1 MGRRLLYSFY
11 IHFSWFLFLFLIWV
25 ILSVV
30 TLPCI
35 EIRPSYSLT
44 LSYKIIQN
52 CWNILHLLLSLSYKS
67 WFMFFQKHSGTDSG
81 QILRYILI
89 CPASSTKQMSYCIWF
104 ACGAQIISDNGKG
117 DLFVCSEITSL
128 INRAHCMQ
136 CSTCNIIKTA
146 TQVLHARMGKKS
158 ISYCKSATMFTRDW
172 KNSSA
177 GLEVWRHQIW
187 LLPENM
193 VICHQSFLHHIITKL
208 SE

>member
-1 MGRRLLYSFY
+1 MISVSFPHLSDPFSCNITLYWNKAELL
-11 IHFSWFLFLFLIWV
+11 
-25 ILSVV
+25 
-30 TLPCI
+30 
-35 EIRPSYSLT
+35 
-44 LSYKIIQN
+44 KIIQN
-52 CWNILHLLLSLSYKS
+52 CWNILHLLLSLSYNY
-67 WFMFFQKHSGTDSG
+67 WFMCFQNILV
-81 QILRYILI
+81 QILDKFSDIFII
-89 CPASSTKQMSYCIWF
+89 CPASSTKQMSYRIWF
-104 ACGAQIISDNGKG
+104 ACGEQIISDNGKG

-177 GLEVWRHQIW
+177 GLEAWRHQIW